1 MDNVDLGLLL
11 LRVGFGLSLAYHGY
25 NKVFGA
31 GGLEGTA
38 RWFGS
43 IGMKYPALQAR
54 LAAATEIG
62 SGVMFAV
69 GFLTPLAAAGMIGV
83 MLVATIVAHWKVGF
97 FVFKPGQGWEYTGS
111 IALLAFC
118 VATIGAGRFSI
129 DRMLDLDVQDWWG
142 AAIAGIVG
150 VGAAVG
156 QLALFYR
163 PAPPT

>member
-11 LRVGFGLSLAYHGY
+11 LRLGFGLSLAYHGF
-25 NKVFGA
+25 NKVFGG
-31 GGLEGTA
+31 GGLAGTA

-43 IGMKYPALQAR
+43 IGMKYPAVQAR
-54 LAAATEIG
+54 MAAATEIG
-62 SGVMFAV
+62 AGLMFAI

-83 MLVATIVAHWKVGF
+83 MIVATVTSHWKVGF
-97 FVFKPGQGWEYTGS
+97 FVFKEGQGWEYTAS

-118 VATIGAGRFSI
+118 VAMIGAGRFSI
-129 DRMLDLDVQDWWG
+129 DRLLDLDVEDWWG

-150 VGAAVG
+150 VGAAIA

-163 PAPPT
+163 PKAPQ